1 MEPIGHLPVEILFR
15 KGGIV
20 ANRLKEETSP
30 YLRQH
35 AHNPVDWYP
44 WGPEA
49 FERARQEEKPVLLSI
64 GYAACHWCHVMAHE
78 SFENPAVAGVMNAFF
93 VNIKVDREERPD
105 LDQIY
110 QMAHTMITRRNGGWP
125 LTMFLTPTQVPFA
138 GGTYF
143 PAQPRF
149 GLPGFVQVLEQIRD
163 FYRDHREE
171 LGKTDHPI
179 LQYLGQTN
187 PVAKTGEVELDLSPS
202 DALVNSLKSR
212 FDPEYGGF
220 GGAPKFPHAMDLSYL
235 LRRYQRQEDSSAV
248 HMAALTLSR
257 MKAGG
262 IWDHIG
268 GGFARYS
275 VDDRWLIP
283 HFEKMLY
290 DNALLLESLAL
301 AARVSQNS
309 LFSRTAEE
317 LVEWLFREMRSAE
330 GVFYSSLDADSE
342 GEEGRFY
349 VFQVEEV
356 RRVLTD
362 GEFRIASEYYGL
374 SGPPNFEGH
383 AWHLHEARSIGD
395 LSRKFGLEE
404 AEIESRIKS
413 SRQKL
418 FDYRSSRVRPGL
430 DDKILASWNAL
441 MAKALLYAGRLFGKD
456 EWVAAGRKAIDFI
469 GRRMWKNGSLMAVFS
484 EKEHPLP
491 AYLDDYAFLLS
502 AVLESLRVDF
512 RPEDLDF
519 STKIA
524 DILLEEFQDE
534 ETGGFYFTGKH
545 HETLIHRPKNG
556 HDGALPSGNAVAT
569 QALLWLG
576 NLTGHLPYH
585 TAADRSLRLYFSQMK
600 EQPAGYTTMTAAL
613 ETYSASQPVL
623 LLSGPQ
629 AKDWKGKIEQEMDP
643 ESFVIDLTEAIR
655 QSILLPEG
663 MRKHFPENRTTGWIC
678 RGTVCLPPVDT
689 FESLRAGLAAK
700 TSSYGENV

>member
-1 MEPIGHLPVEILFR
+1 M
-15 KGGIV
+15 
-20 ANRLKEETSP
+20 ANRLSGETSP

-35 AHNPVDWYP
+35 ADNPVDWHP

-49 FERARQEEKPVLLSI
+49 FDKARREEKPVLLSI

-78 SFENPAVAGVMNAFF
+78 SFENSEVAAVMNEFF

-125 LTMFLTPTQVPFA
+125 LTMFLTPTQIPFA

-163 FYRDHREE
+163 FYREHREGLE
-171 LGKTDHPI
+171 KSDHPI

-187 PVAKTGEVELDLSPS
+187 PVGETGKVELDLSPA

-235 LRRYQRQEDSSAV
+235 LRRYQRQEDPTAV
-248 HMAALTLSR
+248 HMATLTLSR
-257 MKAGG
+257 MREGG
-262 IWDHIG
+262 IWDHVG

-301 AARVSQNS
+301 AARVSKNPV
-309 LFSRTAEE
+309 FSRTAEE

-362 GEFRIASEYYGL
+362 GEFRVSSEYFGL

-383 AWHLHEARSIGD
+383 AWNLHEALSIRE
-395 LSRKFGLEE
+395 LSKQFNLPESEIEMRINSSRK
-404 AEIESRIKS
+404 
-413 SRQKL
+413 KL

-430 DDKILASWNAL
+430 DDKILAAWNAL
-441 MAKALLYAGRLFGKD
+441 MAKSLLYAGRLLGKD
-456 EWVAAGRKAIDFI
+456 EWIVAGRKAIDFM
-469 GRRMWKNGSLMAVFS
+469 RDQMWKNGTLMAVFS
-484 EKEHPLP
+484 EKKQPLP

-512 RPEDLDF
+512 RREDLAF
-519 STKIA
+519 ATKIA
-524 DILLEEFQDE
+524 DILLDEFHDAE
-534 ETGGFYFTGKH
+534 SGGFYFTGKH

-569 QALLWLG
+569 QSLLWLG
-576 NLTGHLPYH
+576 SLAGYLPYI
-585 TAADRSLRLYFSQMK
+585 TAADRSLRLYFSHMK

-613 ETYSASQPVL
+613 ETYSASQPVVL
-623 LLSGPQ
+623 LAGPQ
-629 AKDWKGKIEQEMDP
+629 AQDWKKKIEQELDP
-643 ESFVIDLTEAIR
+643 ESFVVDLTEAIR
-655 QSILLPEG
+655 QSFQLPEG
-663 MRKHFPENRTTGWIC
+663 MRKHFPEDRTTGWVC
-678 RGTVCLPPVDT
+678 RGTVCLPSADT
-689 FESLRAGLAAK
+689 LEKLRIQLSVKPSPQGDF
-700 TSSYGENV
+700 S

>member
-1 MEPIGHLPVEILFR
+1 MEILFR

-330 GVFYSSLDADSE
+330 GGFYSSLDADSE

>member
-1 MEPIGHLPVEILFR
+1 M
-15 KGGIV
+15 

>member
-1 MEPIGHLPVEILFR
+1 MEILFR